1 MAKYQLTHLEGKLT
15 VSNITRQSLFDA
27 DFVQACANCGK
38 PIVNIATVTD
48 GSKSYDIGLDCKKQL
63 IDKPIIK
70 QIEQG
75 NKWDAKYQIKE
86 AKQMT
91 REAEK
96 FLRFACNPENKIEI
110 SFDCNY
116 LVVKDNKQNE
126 QFPQLVGNVVYSEN
140 IGYLYKIGFK
150 EFINDLLKN
159 DKATI
164 Y

>member
-15 VSNITRQSLFDA
+15 VSSITRQSLFDA
-27 DFVQACANCGK
+27 DFIQSCANCGK

-70 QIEQG
+70 QIEQA
-75 NKWDAKYQIKE
+75 NEWDAKYKIKE

-96 FLRFACNPENKIEI
+96 FLRFACNPENE
-110 SFDCNY
+110 
-116 LVVKDNKQNE
+116 VKVCFAQKEVIIYDNKPNE
-126 QFPQLVGNVVYSEN
+126 YFPQMTGNVVYSEN
-140 IGYLYKIGFK
+140 LGYLYKIGFK